1 MRPQANFA
9 RQLAIIAVFASSCV
23 LILVYLWTSFGGA
36 IPLKP
41 KSYRV
46 NADFPEASNLA
57 LNAEVRISGVTVG
70 HVISKEAASDGTT
83 HTVLEL
89 EPKYAPLPA
98 DARAMLRQKTI
109 VGEIYVD
116 VTPGNASGPKLPEGG
131 SIPKAQISP
140 SVELDEIFRTFD
152 PKTRTALQRWFQDQA
167 VGLQGRGRDLNDAL
181 GNTPAFASDTNQLL
195 RILNSQDGA
204 VQELVRNTGE
214 VFDALS
220 ERRGQLRGS
229 ITNWNRVMST
239 FAQRNREIEGTFK
252 ALPTFAKEGSD
263 AMRRL
268 AAFGRKVNP
277 TITQLRPVARALGPA
292 VEEVDALAPDFDAFM
307 DGIGPL
313 AAASKNGLPAGT
325 RFFDE
330 LRGVLGAFPPVLTHL
345 NPILEYIGSHRD
357 DFMAFMVNVTAATQ
371 ASSVPRGLD
380 HAVHYLRA
388 MIPLGPGAV
397 SHYDQ
402 RQGWSRANAYPLSQ
416 MSSKSGFKVYDSRRC
431 QDSGWPTIEKTPVEG
446 VSLDFLDRI
455 ERYALNNGVRAAP
468 PCLQEQR
475 GATTFQHL
483 LTSHP

>member
-9 RQLAIIAVFASSCV
+9 RQLAIIAAFAASCV

-41 KSYRV
+41 KNYRV
-46 NADFPEASNLA
+46 SADFPDASNLA
-57 LNAEVRISGVTVG
+57 LNADVRISGVNVG
-70 HVISKEAASDGTT
+70 HVISKAAAPNNTT
-83 HTVLEL
+83 RAVFDL
-89 EPKYAPLPA
+89 EPQYAPLPA
-98 DARAMLRQKTI
+98 DAHAMLRQKTAF
-109 VGEIYVD
+109 GEIYVD
-116 VTPGNASGPKLPEGG
+116 VTPGNPSGPKLPEGG
-131 SIPKAQISP
+131 SIAKTRIAR

-152 PKTRTALQRWFQDQA
+152 PKTRAALQTWFQDQA

-181 GNTPAFASDTNQLL
+181 GNTPGFAKDTDELL

-204 VQELVRNTGE
+204 VQQLVKNTGV

-229 ITNWNRVMST
+229 IANWNRVMDT
-239 FAQRNREIEGTFK
+239 FARRNKEIEGTFK
-252 ALPTFAKEGSD
+252 ALPRFAKEGSD
-263 AMRRL
+263 AMKRL

-277 TITQLRPVARALGPA
+277 TITHLRPVARSLGPA
-292 VEEVDALAPDFDAFM
+292 IREVDALAPDLDALM
-307 DGIGPL
+307 RGIGPV
-313 AAASKNGLPAGT
+313 ADASKQGLPAST

-330 LRGVLGAFPPVLTHL
+330 LRGVLGAFPPVLTDL
-345 NPILEYIGSHRD
+345 NPIFDYIGSHRD

-371 ASSVPRGLD
+371 ASSVPRGVD

-388 MIPLGPGAV
+388 MIPLGPGAL

-402 RQGWSRANAYPLSQ
+402 RQGWSRANAYPLTE

-431 QDSGWPTIEKTPVEG
+431 QDSGWPAVSKTPVEG
-446 VSLDFLDRI
+446 VSLDFLNRI
-455 ERYALNNGVRAAP
+455 ERYALNNGERAAP

-483 LTSHP
+483 LPSHP